1 MHLRFFT
8 LLEQLQK
15 LDDHLRLAQSRSR
28 PDLVEIGHLSTKAHA
43 AAAVGESDAAI
54 HRPAC
59 LMERLSHGISNC

>member
-28 PDLVEIGHLSTKAHA
+28 PDPIEIGHLSARKRTLRQRLAKVMQRSTAQ
-43 AAAVGESDAAI
+43 
-54 HRPAC
+54 PA
-59 LMERLSHGISNC
+59 

>member
-28 PDLVEIGHLSTKAHA
+28 PDLVEIGHLSARKRTL
-43 AAAVGESDAAI
+43 
-54 HRPAC
+54 RQ
-59 LMERLSHGISNC
+59 RLAKVMQRSTAQTA